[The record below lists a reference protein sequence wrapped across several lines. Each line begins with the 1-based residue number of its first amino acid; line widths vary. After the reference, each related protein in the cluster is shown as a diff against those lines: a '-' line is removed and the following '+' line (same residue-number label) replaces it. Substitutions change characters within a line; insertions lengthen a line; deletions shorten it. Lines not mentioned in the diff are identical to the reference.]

1 MYRILSKFGE
11 KCVKNALSS
20 AGERTNRYHIFT
32 GTGIYLTINRG
43 LIDVDWQSLTKEE
56 CAKKLNTNLK
66 NGLSPQEAGK
76 RIRESGPN
84 ELERPKKKSLLLRF
98 LAQFSDFM
106 IIILLIAAGISFA
119 TSYLQHD
126 NDYIDAIIILAIVVM
141 NAIIGLIQES
151 RAEKAIEALQKLSSP
166 QALVIR
172 GGREMEID
180 ATEVVPGDLVIL
192 ETGDLVPA
200 DIRLTE
206 AVNMKAEESALTG
219 ESLPAEKRA
228 DSVCPAG
235 TPLGDRHN
243 MLFSTSSV
251 TSGHGA
257 GIAVA
262 TGMDTQVGKIAHM
275 ITNQQAPQTPLQ
287 KKLAQTGRWL
297 GIGALGICF
306 VIFIMGLFQ
315 HVEPLDMFLISISL
329 AVAAIPEGLP
339 AVVTIVLAIGM
350 RRMAAKRGIVRRMPA
365 VETLGSA
372 SVICSDKTG
381 TLTQNRMTV
390 VELQNTDGK
399 IPLHSAEGQRLLSLA
414 ALCCNCTVTGGKARG
429 DPTEAAIVNAC
440 TESKPDLEAK
450 FPRVMEIPFSSERK
464 MMTTVH
470 RMRDGR
476 YRIISKGAPDILF
489 TRCTGG
495 APRQNEEM
503 ASRALRVIG
512 VACRDVDSMPAEGEK
527 IEYGLTFCGLIG
539 MIDPPRPQAK
549 AAVEL
554 CRKAGI
560 RPIMITGDHAAT
572 AAAIAGQLGILENGS
587 HVMTGAELDRTG
599 QPELERNI
607 YRYSVFA
614 RVSPE
619 HKVRIVQA
627 FQAHG
632 EIVAMTGDGVNDAPA
647 LRAADIGCAMGMS
660 GTDVA
665 KAASDMILADDN
677 FATIVTAVREG
688 RGIYENIKKTV
699 HFLLSCNIGEI
710 LTVFVAFLLR
720 LPTPLLAIQLL
731 WVNLVTDSLPA
742 LARGVEPIPDD
753 IMERKPVK
761 PNESIFGGGMGYN
774 IIIEGCLIGS
784 LALLAYSIGRI
795 WFDVDPFSPL
805 IGRTMAFAVLSLS
818 QVVHTF
824 NMRSD
829 HSIFKA
835 GLFANPKL
843 VLAAI
848 VCVFLQAS
856 VIVFRPLSVIFKTAI
871 LTGQQWLIVA
881 LLSLVP
887 LAVVELEKAIASRRE
902 NRK

>member
-1 MYRILSKFGE
+1 ME
-11 KCVKNALSS
+11 
-20 AGERTNRYHIFT
+20 
-32 GTGIYLTINRG
+32 
-43 LIDVDWQSLTKEE
+43 WQCMTKEE
-56 CAKKLNTNLK
+56 CAKKLGTNLK
-66 NGLSPQEAGK
+66 SGLAPHEAQK
-76 RIRESGPN
+76 RFSESGPN
-84 ELERPKKKSLLLRF
+84 QLEQQKKKSLLVRF

-106 IIILLIAAGISFA
+106 IIVLLVAAGISFA
-119 TSYLQHD
+119 TSYFQGS
-126 NDYIDAIIILAIVVM
+126 NDYIDSAIILFIVIM

-166 QALVIR
+166 QAHIIR
-172 GGREMEID
+172 GGRELDID
-180 ATEVVPGDLVIL
+180 AVCLVPGDLVIL

-206 AVNMKAEESALTG
+206 AVNLKSEESALTG
-219 ESLPAEKRA
+219 ESLPSDKKADFTCAAE
-228 DSVCPAG
+228 

-243 MLFSTSSV
+243 LLFSTSSI

-257 GIAVA
+257 GIVIA

-275 ITNQQAPQTPLQ
+275 ITNQSSPQTPLQ

-297 GIGALGICF
+297 GIGALAICF
-306 VIFIMGLFQ
+306 IIFIMGLFQ
-315 HVEPLDMFLISISL
+315 HIEPMEMFLMSISL

-390 VELQNTDGK
+390 VELQNTGGK
-399 IPLHSAEGQRLLSLA
+399 IQIHSPEGQNLLNLA
-414 ALCCNCTVTGGKARG
+414 ALCSNCTVTNGKAHG

-440 TESKPDLEAK
+440 TAKLAELNRK
-450 FPRVMEIPFSSERK
+450 FPRILEIPFSSERK

-470 RMRDGR
+470 KLGR
-476 YRIISKGAPDILF
+476 GQYRIISKGAPDVLMKH
-489 TRCTGG
+489 CTDG

-512 VACRDVDSMPAEGEK
+512 VAFRDIDSLPDQEE
-527 IEYGLTFCGLIG
+527 EYENNLTFCGLIG
-539 MIDPPRPQAK
+539 MIDPPRSQAK

-554 CRKAGI
+554 CKRAGI
-560 RPIMITGDHAAT
+560 RTVMITGDHAAT
-572 AAAIAGQLGILENGS
+572 ASAIARQLGIQEGDS
-587 HVMTGAELDRTG
+587 RVMTGAELDRTE
-599 QPELERNI
+599 QSVLEKEI

-619 HKVRIVQA
+619 HKVRIVKA
-627 FQAHG
+627 FQSHG

-647 LRAADIGCAMGMS
+647 LRAADIGCAMGIS

-677 FATIVTAVREG
+677 FATIVAAVREG
-688 RGIYENIKKTV
+688 RGIYGNIKKTV

-710 LTVFVAFLLR
+710 LTVFVSFLLR
-720 LPTPLLAIQLL
+720 LPLPLLAIQLL

-742 LARGVEPIPDD
+742 LALGVEPIERDV
-753 IMERKPVK
+753 MNRKPIK
-761 PNESIFGGGMGYN
+761 PHESIFGGGMGYA
-774 IIIEGCLIGS
+774 ILIEGCLIGS

-795 WFDVDPFSPL
+795 WFDVDPMSPY
-805 IGRTMAFAVLSLS
+805 IGRTMSFAVLSLA

-824 NMRSD
+824 NMRS
-829 HSIFKA
+829 SRSVFKV

-843 VLAAI
+843 VMAAVACI
-848 VCVFLQAS
+848 ILQAS
-856 VIVFRPLSVIFKTAI
+856 VIVIRPLAVIFKTAV
-871 LTGQQWLIVA
+871 LTGQQWLVVII
-881 LLSLVP
+881 LSLVP
-887 LAVVELEKAIASRRE
+887 LAVIELEKAFSAKKE
-902 NRK
+902 A

>member
-1 MYRILSKFGE
+1 M
-11 KCVKNALSS
+11 
-20 AGERTNRYHIFT
+20 
-32 GTGIYLTINRG
+32 
-43 LIDVDWQSLTKEE
+43 DWQSLEKEE
-56 CAKKLNTNLK
+56 CAKKLGTSIK
-66 NGLSPQEAGK
+66 NGLAPHEIDK
-76 RIRESGPN
+76 RRKEFGRN
-84 ELERPKKKSLLLRF
+84 ELAQPKKKSIILRF

-119 TSYLQHD
+119 TSYFQHD
-126 NDYIDAIIILAIVVM
+126 NDYIDSIIILVIVVL
-141 NAIIGLIQES
+141 NAIIGLVQES
-151 RAEKAIEALQKLSSP
+151 RAEKAIEALKKLSSP
-166 QALVIR
+166 QAHVIR
-172 GGREMEID
+172 SGAEQVIE
-180 ATEVVPGDLVIL
+180 ATDLVPGDLVIL
-192 ETGDLVPA
+192 STGDLVPA
-200 DIRLTE
+200 DLRLTE
-206 AVNMKAEESALTG
+206 AINLKAEESALTG
-219 ESLPAEKRA
+219 ESLPGDKRA
-228 DSVCPAG
+228 DMTCPAG

-243 MLFSTSSV
+243 LLFSTSSI

-257 GIAVA
+257 GIVIA

-275 ITNQQAPQTPLQ
+275 ITGQSAPQTPLQ
-287 KKLAQTGRWL
+287 RKLAQTGRWL
-297 GIGALGICF
+297 GIGALIICF
-306 VIFIMGLFQ
+306 IIFIMGLFQ
-315 HVEPLDMFLISISL
+315 HIEPLEMFLISISL

-339 AVVTIVLAIGM
+339 AVVTIVLAIGV

-390 VELQNTDGK
+390 VELRNASGK
-399 IPLHSAEGQRLLSLA
+399 IQLNSAEGQRLLNFA
-414 ALCCNCTVTGGKARG
+414 ALCSNCTISGSVVHG
-429 DPTEAAIVNAC
+429 DPTEAALVTASLIK
-440 TESKPDLEAK
+440 KPDLDIK
-450 FPRVMEIPFSSERK
+450 YPRVMEISFTSERK

-470 RMRDGR
+470 KIGGGK

-489 TRCTGG
+489 RHCTGG

-503 ASRALRVIG
+503 ASHALRVLG
-512 VACRDVDSMPAEGEK
+512 VAFRDIDFLPEANQN
-527 IEYGLTFCGLIG
+527 IENGLTFLGLIG

-554 CRKAGI
+554 CKKAGI
-560 RPIMITGDHAAT
+560 RPVMITGDHAAT
-572 AAAIAGQLGILENGS
+572 ASAIAKQLGILNEGS
-587 HVMTGAELDRTG
+587 SVITGAELDKTS
-599 QPELERNI
+599 QPDLEKEI

-619 HKVRIVQA
+619 HKVRIVRA
-627 FQAHG
+627 FQSHG
-632 EIVAMTGDGVNDAPA
+632 EVVAMTGDGVNDAPA
-647 LRAADIGCAMGMS
+647 LRAADIGCAMGIS

-665 KAASDMILADDN
+665 KAASDMILTDDN
-677 FATIVTAVREG
+677 FATIVAAVREG
-688 RGIYENIKKTV
+688 RGIYDNIKKTV

-710 LTVFVAFLLR
+710 LTVFVSFLLR
-720 LPTPLLAIQLL
+720 LPAPLLAIQLL

-742 LARGVEPIPDD
+742 LALGVEPIAGD

-761 PNESIFGGGMGYN
+761 PHESIFGGGMGYN

-795 WFDVDPFSPL
+795 YFDVDPSSPF

-824 NMRSD
+824 NMRSP

-848 VCVFLQAS
+848 ACIILQAA
-856 VIVFRPLSVIFKTAI
+856 VIVVPSLSVIFKTAI
-871 LTGQQWLIVA
+871 LTGNQWLVVII
-881 LLSLVP
+881 LSLIP
-887 LAVVELEKAIASRRE
+887 LVVVEMEKAVLSKKTKE
-902 NRK
+902 S

>member
-1 MYRILSKFGE
+1 L
-11 KCVKNALSS
+11 
-20 AGERTNRYHIFT
+20 
-32 GTGIYLTINRG
+32 
-43 LIDVDWQSLTKEE
+43 DWQSLEKEE
-56 CAKKLNTNLK
+56 CAKKLGTSIK
-66 NGLSPQEAGK
+66 NGLAPHEIDK
-76 RIRESGPN
+76 RRKEFGRN
-84 ELERPKKKSLLLRF
+84 ELAQPKKKSIILRF

-119 TSYLQHD
+119 TSYFQHD
-126 NDYIDAIIILAIVVM
+126 NDYIDSIIILVIVVL
-141 NAIIGLIQES
+141 NAIIGLVQES
-151 RAEKAIEALQKLSSP
+151 RAEKAIEALKKLSSP
-166 QALVIR
+166 QAHVIR
-172 GGREMEID
+172 SGAEQVIE
-180 ATEVVPGDLVIL
+180 ATDLVPGDLVIL
-192 ETGDLVPA
+192 STGDLVPA
-200 DIRLTE
+200 DLRLTE
-206 AVNMKAEESALTG
+206 AINLKAEESALTG
-219 ESLPAEKRA
+219 ESLPGDKRA
-228 DSVCPAG
+228 DMTCPAG

-243 MLFSTSSV
+243 LLFSTSSI

-257 GIAVA
+257 GIVIA

-275 ITNQQAPQTPLQ
+275 ITGQSAPQTPLQ
-287 KKLAQTGRWL
+287 RKLAQTGRWL
-297 GIGALGICF
+297 GIGALIICF
-306 VIFIMGLFQ
+306 IIFIMGLFQ
-315 HVEPLDMFLISISL
+315 HIEPLEMFLISISL

-339 AVVTIVLAIGM
+339 AVVTIVLAIGV

-390 VELQNTDGK
+390 VELRNASGK
-399 IPLHSAEGQRLLSLA
+399 IQLNSAEGQRLLNFA
-414 ALCCNCTVTGGKARG
+414 ALCSNCTISGSVVHG
-429 DPTEAAIVNAC
+429 DPTEAALVTASLIK
-440 TESKPDLEAK
+440 KPDLDIK
-450 FPRVMEIPFSSERK
+450 YPRVMEISFTSERK

-470 RMRDGR
+470 KIGGGK

-489 TRCTGG
+489 RHCTGG

-503 ASRALRVIG
+503 ASHALRVLG
-512 VACRDVDSMPAEGEK
+512 VAFRDIDFLPEANQN
-527 IEYGLTFCGLIG
+527 IENGLTFLGLIG

-554 CRKAGI
+554 CKKAGI
-560 RPIMITGDHAAT
+560 RPVMITGDHAAT
-572 AAAIAGQLGILENGS
+572 ASAIAKQLGILNEGS
-587 HVMTGAELDRTG
+587 SVITGAELDKTS
-599 QPELERNI
+599 QPDLEKEI

-619 HKVRIVQA
+619 HKVRIVRA
-627 FQAHG
+627 FQSHG
-632 EIVAMTGDGVNDAPA
+632 EVVAMTGDGVNDAPA
-647 LRAADIGCAMGMS
+647 LRAADIGCAMGIS

-665 KAASDMILADDN
+665 KAASDMILTDDN
-677 FATIVTAVREG
+677 FATIVAAVREG
-688 RGIYENIKKTV
+688 RGIYDNIKKTV

-710 LTVFVAFLLR
+710 LTVFVSFLLR
-720 LPTPLLAIQLL
+720 LPAPLLAIQLL

-742 LARGVEPIPDD
+742 LALGVEPIAGD

-761 PNESIFGGGMGYN
+761 PHESIFGGGMGYN

-795 WFDVDPFSPL
+795 YFDVDPSSPF

-824 NMRSD
+824 NMRSP

-848 VCVFLQAS
+848 ACIILQAA
-856 VIVFRPLSVIFKTAI
+856 VIVVPSLSVIFKTAI
-871 LTGQQWLIVA
+871 LTGNQWLVVII
-881 LLSLVP
+881 LSLIP
-887 LAVVELEKAIASRRE
+887 LVVVEMEKAVLSKKTKE
-902 NRK
+902 S